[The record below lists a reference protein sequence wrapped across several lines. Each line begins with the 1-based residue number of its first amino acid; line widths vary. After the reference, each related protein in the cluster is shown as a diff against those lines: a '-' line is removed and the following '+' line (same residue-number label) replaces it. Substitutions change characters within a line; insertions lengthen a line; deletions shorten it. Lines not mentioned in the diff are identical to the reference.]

1 MEPPLT
7 IETQDMRRTL
17 RLVLTASM
25 GISIACSD
33 RAPTSP
39 EMGTEMVS
47 SESAEAHEL
56 NASGR
61 ARHVIV
67 VSPRSDR
74 FVQPGVWGS
83 ESASLTITK
92 AGATLEVLSMTL
104 PDGGCFGSYGE
115 SPQPIPNGPFAIAGT
130 YTQLIGAYPGKIQ
143 YASQYSGFVEGNR
156 LSITITVPALQQA
169 IGPFVLTNGVNNAWS
184 PCLYP

>member
-1 MEPPLT
+1 
-7 IETQDMRRTL
+7 MRRTL
-17 RLVLTASM
+17 RLVLAASM

-39 EMGTEMVS
+39 EMGTGTAS
-47 SESAEAHEL
+47 SESAEAPAL
-56 NASGR
+56 SASGR
-61 ARHVIV
+61 TRHVV
-67 VSPRSDR
+67 VVPPHSDK

-83 ESASLTITK
+83 ESASLAITK
-92 AGATLEVLSMTL
+92 AGATLEGLSLRL

-115 SPQPIPNGPFAIAGT
+115 SPQPIPNGPFSIAGT
-130 YTQLIGAYPGKIQ
+130 YTQLTGFFPGKIQ
-143 YASQYSGFVEGNR
+143 YAAHYSGFVEGDR
-156 LSITITVPALQQA
+156 LSITITVPALQQS